1 MTNFDGSNAVFDLFE
16 TLEFLAVKNGYLGKY
31 INTIANYGREHDN
44 SLTAKYLMNSNII
57 KKRREIVFQ
66 RRKVL
71 FQNIKNKMIFQN
83 RNFEEVS
90 KINKITFFNLFIS
103 FLVYSLFF
111 PQYKKQIPLYSLNY
125 LFIKFKTVF
134 FENIL
139 LKIINILLKKLQNIK
154 FYKSK

>member
-1 MTNFDGSNAVFDLFE
+1 
-16 TLEFLAVKNGYLGKY
+16 
-31 INTIANYGREHDN
+31 
-44 SLTAKYLMNSNII
+44 MNSNII

-90 KINKITFFNLFIS
+90 KINKITFFNFYIS

-139 LKIINILLKKLQNIK
+139 LKIINILLKKLKKIK